1 MNEQTSILGKNME
14 NQSIKVVPEGL
25 FHSANNIEKSID
37 PLGDGISSLE
47 LVRASGSDVDV
58 VNAARVSYGKFVS
71 EVSEK
76 DRKLI
81 RFLIEHKHSS
91 PFEHNQLSFRVK
103 APIFVARQWMRHR
116 INSYNEI
123 SYRYVQAPL
132 EFYIPPKWRYQ
143 DTVNKQASV
152 GSFDHPELTREY
164 RNGLEA
170 CVKTY
175 ETLLAN
181 GVCRELARGI
191 LPVAT
196 YTQFIYTC
204 NLQSLTHFLKLRL
217 HPGAQHEIRNF
228 AQGLLALA
236 LPHFPISLSEW
247 KKSNAAHLDLSE
259 FDAFT
264 AAFSKAIE

>member
-1 MNEQTSILGKNME
+1 ME
-14 NQSIKVVPEGL
+14 NQSIKIPSEAL
-25 FHSANNIEKSID
+25 FNHSNNIEKSID
-37 PLGDGISSLE
+37 PLDDGVSSLE
-47 LVRASGSDVDV
+47 LIRASGSDVDV
-58 VNAARVSYGKFVS
+58 VNAARVSYGKVVTQIS
-71 EVSEK
+71 EN

-81 RFLIEHKHSS
+81 RFLIEHKHTS

-116 INSYNEI
+116 ISSYNEI

-152 GSFDHPELTREY
+152 GSFENEEIMKAY
-164 RNGLEA
+164 KNGLET
-170 CVKTY
+170 CKNTY

-191 LPVAT
+191 LPVCT
-196 YTQFIYTC
+196 YTQFVYTC

-236 LPHFPISLSEW
+236 LPHFPISLGEW
-247 KKSNAAHLDLSE
+247 KKSNAEHLDLSG